1 MYVCRKSDT
10 KLVVFVTTTG
20 EVTIDANGLNS
31 ISATEFSGVEEG
43 WSTSQG
49 FELLNLTGM
58 EIAIPEDYSG
68 DKYKLVEN
76 GSGGYDWQMA

>member
-20 EVTIDANGLNS
+20 EVTMDENGLTS
-31 ISATEFSGVEEG
+31 ISAMEFSGTEVG
-43 WSTSQG
+43 WSPSQG

-58 EIAIPEDYSG
+58 EISVPEDYSG
-68 DKYKLVEN
+68 DKYKLIEN